1 MLRFQRRKIPLA
13 YVIYPI
19 LYLISLDDQF
29 ADHRTCFSLN
39 QLGKPSYEVKDFQW
53 WDNIYTKAA
62 QSVSIGE
69 TASAVQPVAEKKEEP
84 GKTVY
89 SGLFV
94 TGGTMEDERK
104 ELDRKSRVTSESDLY
119 TVCGSRDLRKFKQH
133 GKNARYVLLPRF
145 LINISTSASC

>member
-1 MLRFQRRKIPLA
+1 M
-13 YVIYPI
+13 
-19 LYLISLDDQF
+19 
-29 ADHRTCFSLN
+29 
-39 QLGKPSYEVKDFQW
+39 KDFQW
-53 WDNIYTKAA
+53 WDNIYAKAA
-62 QSVSIGE
+62 QSVSIGGA
-69 TASAVQPVAEKKEEP
+69 TSAAEPVAEKKEEA

-133 GKNARYVLLPRF
+133 GKNARYALPSSF
-145 LINISTSASC
+145 SIKMSASDSY